1 LTIFIHSSVSTIRGK
16 TMASYDYQLFVIG
29 GGSGGVRAARIA
41 SGLGAR
47 VAIAE
52 SFRYGGTCVIRGCV
66 PKKLLVYASH
76 FAQDF
81 ADAQG
86 FGWTVPHAQFSWPK
100 LIEAKDKE
108 ISRLSNIYENNL
120 LNSNV
125 TVMNGRAR
133 LVDPHTVE
141 VNGTLFTAEHV
152 LVATG
157 GTPFLPQIPG
167 IEHAITSN
175 EVFDL
180 PALPKRVLIV
190 GGGYI
195 AVEFAGILNGMG
207 AQVTLSYRGDQILRG
222 FDDDVR
228 AHLYAEMTKSGITV
242 LLHRDVSGIARTGD
256 GGLSVRFT
264 QTRQPPIAVDAVL
277 YATGRVPNT
286 QSLGLVQAGVTLDS
300 DGGIKVNAFGKTN
313 IDSVHAVGDVT
324 NRIALT
330 PVAIREGAALANTLF
345 GPSSISADLTTVPSA
360 VFSQPPIATVGLTQA
375 QALAQYAQ
383 IDVYS
388 SNFRSM
394 RHTLSGRDERTLI
407 KLIVDSA
414 TQRVL
419 GAHMVGADSPEIIQG
434 LAIAI
439 RMGATKADFDA
450 TVALH
455 PSAAEEFVT
464 LREKTVHTRS
474 C

>member
-1 LTIFIHSSVSTIRGK
+1 MT
-16 TMASYDYQLFVIG
+16 SYDYQLFVIG
-29 GGSGGVRAARIA
+29 GGSGGVRAARTA

-47 VAIAE
+47 VAITE

-66 PKKLLVYASH
+66 PKKLLVYAAH

-81 ADAQG
+81 ADAKG
-86 FGWTVPHAQFSWPK
+86 FGWTVPAAEFSWPK
-100 LIEAKDKE
+100 LIEAKNKE
-108 ISRLSNIYENNL
+108 ISRLSNLYENNL
-120 LNSNV
+120 VRSEV
-125 TVMNGRAR
+125 TVMNGRAH
-133 LVDPHTVE
+133 LVDPHTVD
-141 VNGTLFTAEHV
+141 VNGIQFTAEHI
-152 LVATG
+152 LIATG

-167 IEHAITSN
+167 IAHAITSN

-207 AQVTLSYRGDQILRG
+207 AQVTLSYRGEQVLRG

-228 AHLYAEMTKSGITV
+228 AHLHSEMAKSGVTV
-242 LLHRDVSGIARTGD
+242 LLSQSVSGIARTDD
-256 GGLSVRFT
+256 GVLSVRFT
-264 QTRQPPIAVDAVL
+264 QTEQSPIAVDTVL
-277 YATGRVPNT
+277 FATGRVPNT
-286 QSLGLVQAGVTLDS
+286 QGLGLAEAGVTLD
-300 DGGIKVNAFGKTN
+300 DAGGIKVNAFGKTN
-313 IDSVHAVGDVT
+313 VESIHAVGDVT

-330 PVAIREGAALANTLF
+330 PVAIREGAALADTLF
-345 GPSSISADLTTVPSA
+345 GPTPVSADLTTVPSA

-375 QALAQYAQ
+375 QALAQHEQ

-394 RHTLSGRDERTLI
+394 RHTLSGRDERTLV
-407 KLIVDSA
+407 KVIVDSA
-414 TQRVL
+414 NQRVL